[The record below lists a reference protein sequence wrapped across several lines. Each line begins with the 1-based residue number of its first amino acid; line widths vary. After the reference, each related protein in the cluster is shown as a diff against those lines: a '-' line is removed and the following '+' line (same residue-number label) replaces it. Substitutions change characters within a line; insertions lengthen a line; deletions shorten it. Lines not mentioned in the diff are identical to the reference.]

1 MTAALYIHIPFCDIR
16 CGYCDFYTV
25 THRHVQILP
34 YLTALKKEVDFYS
47 SQAEIQALQ
56 FETIFF
62 GGGTPSLLTPQQ
74 ISDLLEY
81 FYSKLNFVASK
92 LEITVETNPNTVDL
106 QKLYDFKSVGVNRLS
121 IGFQSFEQGE
131 LEFLDR
137 DHSAKEAVHCFRNAR
152 KAGFENISLDLIFG
166 LPGQKLKAWGNN
178 LEKAIAL
185 EPDHIS
191 AYNLTFEQGTPLTT
205 QLQKGKFKTA
215 PEERQGEMQMQAI
228 EFLEKKG
235 LQQYEISNYA
245 RPGFECLHNQKYWD
259 YSSYLGLG
267 ASAHSFINLR
277 RFWNIRNF
285 VSYMEMLE
293 KQTLPVEDEEIIAG
307 ETLAFE
313 QVYLG
318 LRQNTG
324 VSFENYEKRT
334 SLDFFKKYKEPLAKF
349 FDLNKAN
356 IVSLRN
362 GDEQLQSKFLE
373 IKNAHLK
380 LTKDGLLLADSICAE
395 FI

>member
-25 THRHVQILP
+25 THRHVQIPP
-34 YLTALKKEVDFYS
+34 YLKALKKEIDFYAC
-47 SQAEIQALQ
+47 QTEIQALQ

-74 ISDLLEY
+74 ISELLEY
-81 FYSKLNFVASK
+81 SYSKLNFIESK
-92 LEITVETNPNTVDL
+92 LEITVETNPNTVNL
-106 QKLYDFKSVGVNRLS
+106 QKLREFKSAGVNRLS
-121 IGFQSFEQGE
+121 IGFQSFEQDE

-137 DHSAKEAVHCFRNAR
+137 DHSAEQAVNCFKNAR
-152 KAGFENISLDLIFG
+152 KAGFENINLDLIFG
-166 LPGQKLKAWGNN
+166 LPNQKLKAWENN
-178 LEKAIAL
+178 LKKAAAL

-205 QLQKGKFKTA
+205 QLQKGQFKTA
-215 PEERQGEMQMQAI
+215 PEERQGKMHMRAI
-228 EFLEKKG
+228 EFLEKHG

-259 YSSYLGLG
+259 YSAYLGLG
-267 ASAHSFINLR
+267 ASAHSFVDLR

-285 VSYMEMLE
+285 VSYIEMLE
-293 KQTLPVEDEEIIAG
+293 KQALPIEDEETIEG

-318 LRQNTG
+318 LRQNIG
-324 VSFENYEKRT
+324 VCFESYKKRT
-334 SLDFFKKYKEPLAKF
+334 GLDFFKKYKKPLRKF
-349 FDLNKAN
+349 FDLNNAN
-356 IVSLRN
+356 SVSLEN
-362 GDEQLQSKFLE
+362 GEEQLQSEFLE
-373 IKNAHLK
+373 IKDGHLK
-380 LTKDGLLLADSICAE
+380 LTQNGLLLADSICAE
-395 FI
+395 FL